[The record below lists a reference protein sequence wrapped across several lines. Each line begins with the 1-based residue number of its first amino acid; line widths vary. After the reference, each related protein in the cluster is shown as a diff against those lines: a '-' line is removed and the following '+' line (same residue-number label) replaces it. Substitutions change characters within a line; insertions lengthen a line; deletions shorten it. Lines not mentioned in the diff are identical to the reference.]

1 MSESRHPQ
9 ADYFEAHA
17 ERINYLT
24 SLVGSAL
31 EHDAVVIEGSKQIEP
46 EIVSGESLSGPND
59 ELLAGLAFNKLQAMA
74 SMVDTLRIF
83 DEQKAEGKDDDQ
95 ILEYVDRTQ
104 PDLLDYEKGAYL
116 TRTITL
122 DNGAD
127 LILTKAEIEGL
138 PTYETATE
146 FVMQVGDA
154 AVNHAVS
161 ISLLGDQVEQTVID
175 TKPKS
180 NPVIERAITIMG
192 ADAYY
197 KLRLPLTGRFE
208 DESEL
213 DALLTNVYQEYIG
226 TSHEEEILPLLEEVR
241 SQALSQK
248 SFNALRHK
256 LTMPV
261 QDDYEEFIG
270 LIEAAV

>member
-46 EIVSGESLSGPND
+46 EI
-59 ELLAGLAFNKLQAMA
+59 LLAGLAFNKLQAMA